1 MNTKSLL
8 TVLILLTA
16 ALASCTP
23 APGGSTHSPAPS
35 LDGTKWQLL
44 TLDGLGPL
52 MGTIITAAFSNS
64 EIGGSSGCNSYSGSY
79 TLVGGSI
86 QFGDIGG
93 TEMACLDP
101 EGVMDQEQSFLRTL
115 HRVASYRLGT
125 GQLELLDVAGS
136 AVLVFTASLPLPEVP
151 MEGTAWTLTTFV
163 DGEVASSLLSG
174 TEITLSFENGT
185 ASGSAGC
192 NRYGGSYTLGQGTL
206 RVPEIDITEQLCL
219 EPDGIMEQETR
230 YLDTLKSV
238 RSFELDA
245 NQLVLRTNDG
255 RGLVCVAPTHPTPT
269 TSVAGFSTPGQEA
282 SCPVITAENASSLRP
297 LSTSLPGTFLAWTP
311 EGDSIATAAGGT
323 VQVLDVRTGQP
334 VGAPIDIG
342 EPVGAAEY
350 APDGSILALYPS
362 EPYTPVVLWD
372 TIADR
377 PLNVWNSRIVGAT
390 NIAFSTD
397 GQTLATGYP
406 DGSIRLWNAA
416 TGENTRTFSTLEV
429 LTGGGKVFG
438 VHLSTNGQTLAAFAT
453 TVEGVPIVLLWNTPS
468 GEALDSYAPQGLITG
483 PVAYP
488 LLAPDWQYVIWVSRG
503 SVILLDPATGQEAQR
518 LNHEDS
524 VVAVAFS
531 PDGSLLATSAYRT
544 IDGAFSPAV
553 TAWDTGTGGE
563 VATLSGFA
571 SAPAAL
577 GFSPDGTALA
587 ISTEGQ
593 TQLFAAK

>member
-23 APGGSTHSPAPS
+23 AAGDSTPSPTPS

-44 TLDGLGPL
+44 TLDGQAPL
-52 MGTIITAAFSNS
+52 MGTTITATFTKS

-79 TLVGGSI
+79 TLEGSSI

-93 TEMACLDP
+93 TEMACMEP
-101 EGVMDQEQSFLRTL
+101 EGAMDQEQSFLRAL
-115 HRVASYRLGT
+115 RRVASYRLGA
-125 GQLELLDVAGS
+125 GQLELLDAAGS
-136 AVLVFTASLPLPEVP
+136 EVLVFTASPPLPDVP

-174 TEITLSFENGT
+174 TEITLLFENGT

-206 RVPEIDITEQLCL
+206 QVREIDITEQLCL

-230 YLDTLKSV
+230 YLDTLKGV
-238 RSFELDA
+238 TALELDA
-245 NQLVLRTNDG
+245 SQLVLRTNDG
-255 RGLVCVAPTHPTPT
+255 RGLVFLAPIQSTPT
-269 TSVAGFSTPGQEA
+269 SSVPTISTPGQEH
-282 SCPVITAENASSLRP
+282 SYPVITVENAPSLRP
-297 LSTSLPGTFLAWTP
+297 LSTNLPGSFLAWAP
-311 EGDSIATAAGGT
+311 QGDDIATAAGGT
-323 VQVLDVRTGQP
+323 VQVFDVRAGQA

-350 APDGSILALYPS
+350 SPDGSMLALYPR
-362 EPYTPVVLWD
+362 EPDTPVVLWD
-372 TIADR
+372 TVADR

-390 NIAFSTD
+390 NIAISID
-397 GQTLATGYP
+397 GLVLATGYP
-406 DGSIRLWNAA
+406 DGSIKLWDGI
-416 TGENTRTFSTLEV
+416 TGENTRTFSTEEV

-438 VHLSTNGQTLAAFAT
+438 VHLSTDGQTLATFAASL
-453 TVEGVPIVLLWNTPS
+453 EGIPMVLLWNIPS
-468 GEALDSYAPQGLITG
+468 GEALDSYDPQGLIAG

-488 LLAPDWQYVIWVSRG
+488 LLAPDWQYVVWVSRG
-503 SVILLDPATGQEAQR
+503 SVILVDPATGQEAQR

-524 VVAVAFS
+524 VVALSFS
-531 PDGSLLATSAYRT
+531 PDGSLLATSAYKT
-544 IDGAFSPAV
+544 IDGIFSPTV
-553 TAWDTGTGGE
+553 TVWDTDTGGE

-571 SAPAAL
+571 SVPAAL
-577 GFSPDGTALA
+577 AFSPDGFLLA
-587 ISTEGQ
+587 ISMEGQ
-593 TQLFAAK
+593 TQFFAAT